1 MILKTYGAGV
11 IGVTVGVEVLVGVTV
26 LVEVDVEVDVE
37 TPPPLVVVFVGVT
50 DTVPVVAPTLIT
62 TVSDCPNA
70 WDAVF
75 ASLQVPVRVPAFA
88 GATKATET
96 SAVWPGATA
105 TPMGVD
111 FPLIPSPEIKMSW

>member
-11 IGVTVGVEVLVGVTV
+11 VGVTVSVEVLVGVTV
-26 LVEVDVEVDVE
+26 LVAVDVDVE

-62 TVSDCPNA
+62 TVSDWPNA

-88 GATKATET
+88 GATNATET

-111 FPLIPSPEIKMSW
+111 FPLIPSPETKMSW